1 MKTFAQHAYHT
12 AIGTSKE
19 TIPYSLVYVMEEV
32 MQLEG
37 EILSLRVLME
47 SELEKAN

>member
-1 MKTFAQHAYHT
+1 MKPFAQHAYHT
-12 AIGTSKE
+12 AIRTSKE

-47 SELEKAN
+47 SELEKAD